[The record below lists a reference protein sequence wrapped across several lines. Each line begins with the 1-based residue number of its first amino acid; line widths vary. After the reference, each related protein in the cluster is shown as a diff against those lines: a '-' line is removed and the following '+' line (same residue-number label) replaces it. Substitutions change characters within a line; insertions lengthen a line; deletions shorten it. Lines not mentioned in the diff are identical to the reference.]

1 MQFWPTIDDYNEEF
15 SVPMNYIQE
24 DDAFPNMKQLLTG
37 LNRDEGTWLLLF
49 IKPELFRN
57 NTFPQLKTRS
67 ETREYFVKLWKNRSD
82 FPENAA
88 ALAAE
93 GFIRG
98 PEIDSPLN
106 NIRRLAGVLGDY
118 LLVCPTIFLADEMIA
133 RNKTVYMYLFDHR
146 PKSSKFNEWMGV
158 IHYEEVPFV
167 FGYPLRK
174 PKLYNEQDIEFSK
187 RIMKIWSH
195 FAKYG

>member
-1 MQFWPTIDDYNEEF
+1 VPTLDDYYEEF
-15 SVPMNYIQE
+15 SAPMDYIQE
-24 DDAFPNMKQLLTG
+24 DDAFPNMKELLTG
-37 LNRDEGTWLLLF
+37 LNRDEGTLFLL
-49 IKPELFRN
+49 ITNPELFRN
-57 NTFPQLKTRS
+57 NTFPQLKTKS
-67 ETREYFVKLWKNRSD
+67 ETREYFVKLSTNRSD
-82 FPENAA
+82 FSEKTASF
-88 ALAAE
+88 AAE

-106 NIRRLAGVLGDY
+106 NIRRLAGVLGDF
-118 LLVCPTIFLADEMIA
+118 LVVCPTIFLADEMIA
-133 RNKTVYMYLFDHR
+133 RNKTVYMYFFDHR
-146 PKSSKFNEWMGV
+146 PKSSKFDEWLGV
-158 IHYEEVPFV
+158 VHYEEVPFV